1 MFSDYTRKVPSFSGY
16 EIKNEWKMS
25 KKAQEKSL
33 VIKDKKVGGATGL
46 QKNRLERLMNDPD
59 KPVHIPQ
66 KRESKLKDPDAL
78 GEYVRN
84 VMGSSA
90 GAGSGDFHI
99 YRGIRRRE
107 NQREGFRRAMA
118 EKEKSTNEF
127 NEWLDTTRSAEAA
140 KTAKKAAKRKR
151 LKEAKKLAK
160 EELKEAGEKKKAKTT
175 DSAAKADN
183 EEEEDEAAND
193 DEDQEEEK

>member
-1 MFSDYTRKVPSFSGY
+1 MTDLFKERSGKLPTNPGFV
-16 EIKNEWKMS
+16 IRNEWKKS
-25 KKAQEKSL
+25 KKAEEKSEGL
-33 VIKDKKVGGATGL
+33 QGKKIRGFSDL
-46 QKNRLERLMNDPD
+46 QKNRIDRLMSDPE

-66 KRESKLKDPDAL
+66 TREWKLKDPDAL

-118 EKEKSTNEF
+118 EKEKHKKEF
-127 NEWLDTTRSAEAA
+127 EDWHEQTRAAEAD
-140 KTAKKAAKRKR
+140 KTSKKAAKRKKQ
-151 LKEAKKLAK
+151 KEAKKRAIEEAK
-160 EELKEAGEKKKAKTT
+160 AKKAKTGGDST
-175 DSAAKADN
+175 DSKT
-183 EEEEDEAAND
+183 EKST
-193 DEDQEEEK
+193 EDQEENSDDEAE